1 MAKTKRALKNIFS
14 RGRDELTAKGKA
26 AFEKRRKSSV
36 TSALACAEVLNRT
49 MIIICKDGKNLLF
62 SIAHFLDW

>member
-1 MAKTKRALKNIFS
+1 MAKTKRALKNILS

-26 AFEKRRKSSV
+26 AFEKRRSSV

-49 MIIICKDGKNLLF
+49 MIIICKDGKILLF
-62 SIAHFLDW
+62 IIAHFLDW